1 MGILRY
7 LIHEKNVS
15 VYEVEDLELALG
27 NVEALVKAFLCVDGS
42 YERTMFM
49 DNKQLEN
56 LDFFRSRARR

>member
-27 NVEALVKAFLCVDGS
+27 SVEALVKAFPCVDGS
-42 YERTMFM
+42 YDRTMLM
-49 DNKQLEN
+49 DNK
-56 LDFFRSRARR
+56 RVIRPRGAVAHTI